1 MANFHKILGQ
11 NVYNIGV
18 FIILRLSKIFIK
30 TDMFKKITLL
40 VLGASLLFA
49 CKKNTD
55 YVVIIH
61 TTFGDMKAIL
71 YDETPL
77 HKENFLKLAESGRY
91 DSTIFHRV
99 IKNFMIQGGD
109 IDAREET
116 RNDDRIDA
124 EFVEKFFH
132 EKGALSAARQG
143 DQVNPEK
150 KSSWC
155 QFYVVHGNT
164 FSDAQLEQ
172 LTIDQRE
179 LNKAMNKL
187 IQYESHADLK
197 DKLLEL
203 QRNGD
208 QAGMQKLFN
217 ECIDMAEEE
226 LNVKI
231 RKKAFSAEQVKV
243 YSTVGGAPH
252 LDGDYTVFGKVVEGL
267 DVVDK
272 IAEQATGRRDKPL
285 EDIVITMRVE
295 EMKKKDI
302 TEKYGYVY
310 PEQ

>member
-1 MANFHKILGQ
+1 
-11 NVYNIGV
+11 
-18 FIILRLSKIFIK
+18 
-30 TDMFKKITLL
+30 MFKKISLL
-40 VLGASLLFA
+40 ALGACLLFA

-55 YVVIIH
+55 YVVVIH
-61 TTFGDMKAIL
+61 TSFGDMKAIL

-77 HKENFLKLAESGRY
+77 HKENFLMLAESGRY

-109 IDAREET
+109 IDAKEET
-116 RNDDRIDA
+116 RNNDRIDA
-124 EFVEKFFH
+124 EIVGKFFH

-164 FSDAQLEQ
+164 FSEDKLEQ
-172 LTIDQRE
+172 LTIDQRA
-179 LNKAMNKL
+179 LNQAMNKL

-208 QAGMQKLFN
+208 QAGMQQLFN
-217 ECIDMAEEE
+217 ESIDLAEEE

-231 RKKAFSAEQVKV
+231 RKKDFSPEQVKL

-272 IAEQATGRRDKPL
+272 IAAQATGRRDKPL

-310 PEQ
+310 PEE